1 MAYAEKCGK
10 KWRVR
15 YKKPGGT
22 WASEPGFDTKSAA
35 LDWGREQEGEIR
47 RHTWID
53 PADAETPFGEFVEQW
68 LKAARLAINTEA
80 KYKSYLKK
88 HILPRWEDWPLVLI
102 FNSHLE
108 IQGWV
113 NELHDEL
120 AEPTVAS
127 IFALFSTIMNAA
139 VRARKIPVS
148 PCHGIRVTTGDYE
161 TERQVATPVEFV
173 RAALRMH
180 DLMGYQGFVL
190 TLMNGYTGAR
200 WSELISQK
208 PNQYDEVNRQIPVR
222 RPIREARGQIE
233 EAPRPKS
240 PASKRWIQLPPFLA
254 SLYETLLA
262 DCRHGRAFTGARG
275 AVLRRGNF
283 TRRFWRPVWDGD
295 PDNPDPD
302 KRTAPVLAGFTF
314 HEGRHTHRTWLS
326 DDGIS
331 DVGRAA
337 RLGHKL
343 PGMADVYE
351 HLTPEMK
358 QRTLKVLQARW
369 ESSVAQLTVGERDQ
383 LLAIVP
389 PKLRKALT
397 DSDRPEERAEAN
409 GRAHSKLISNIS
421 PETD

>member
-1 MAYAEKCGK
+1 MAYAERCGK
-10 KWRVR
+10 KWRAR
-15 YKKPGGT
+15 YKKPDGT
-22 WASEPGFDTKSAA
+22 WASEPGFETKNAA
-35 LDWGREQEGEIR
+35 VEWGREQEGQIK

-53 PADAETPFGEFVEQW
+53 PDDAETPFGDFCEQW
-68 LKAARLAINTEA
+68 IKTTRLAINTEA
-80 KYKSYLKK
+80 KYRSYLKN
-88 HILPRWEDWPLVLI
+88 HILPQWEGWPLIVI
-102 FNSHLE
+102 FNNHLE

-161 TERQVATPVEFV
+161 TERQVATPVQFL
-173 RAALRMH
+173 RAALRMY
-180 DLMGYQGFVL
+180 DLAGFQGFVL

-208 PNQYDEVNRQIPVR
+208 PGQYDQVNHQIPVR

-240 PASKRWIQLPPFLA
+240 PASRRWIQLPPFLA
-254 SLYETLLA
+254 ILYEALLE
-262 DCRHGRAFTGARG
+262 DCPRARVFAGARG

-283 TRRFWRPVWDGD
+283 TRRFWRPAWDGD
-295 PDNPDPD
+295 PENRDPE
-302 KRTAPVLAGFTF
+302 KRVSSILTGFTF
-314 HEGRHTHRTWLS
+314 HEGRHSHRTWLS

-331 DVGRAA
+331 DIGRAA
-337 RLGHKL
+337 RLGHRL

-358 QRTLKVLQARW
+358 RRTLNVLQARW
-369 ESSVAQLTVGERDQ
+369 ESSVAQLAEAERQ
-383 LLAIVP
+383 RLIAIVP
-389 PKLRKALT
+389 PKLRESMT
-397 DSDRPEERAEAN
+397 CEGRN
-409 GRAHSKLISNIS
+409 GGVETSGSAQPKMISKIS
-421 PETD
+421 PDTA